1 MVSDGTIH
9 MCVEMT
15 ELLVPNNQENNI
27 HNTISIVL
35 KMQYLSIV
43 FAPYQS
49 IKATKAVL
57 CLKNVRRLFS
67 VTRPASHTFGLS

>member
-1 MVSDGTIH
+1 MTLIKKQNATSAVGISKIILILARNIRVSDGTIH

-15 ELLVPNNQENNI
+15 ELLVPNNQKNNI

-43 FAPYQS
+43 FAPYQ
-49 IKATKAVL
+49 
-57 CLKNVRRLFS
+57 
-67 VTRPASHTFGLS
+67 